1 MAASEG
7 VDLEWAIVE
16 YSRIKM
22 NKQRAVTKTYSA
34 KIKQQAEECVG
45 HIFK

>member
-16 YSRIKM
+16 KIQIK
-22 NKQRAVTKTYSA
+22 NN
-34 KIKQQAEECVG
+34 KIK
-45 HIFK
+45 KTSLR

>member
-16 YSRIKM
+16 FSRVKM
-22 NKQRAVTKTYSA
+22 GKQKKLTKNKNDRIITR
-34 KIKQQAEECVG
+34 
-45 HIFK
+45 